1 MFELSGVTGMSPACV
16 ADMISLPSRAPTPK
30 CISAPTCEVPANA
43 SLPKIRRRRRLEPGR
58 GLAPL
63 HGRLVG
69 GHGVTYAGVLVDG
82 ERHLLLS
89 VGAGEDR

>member
-1 MFELSGVTGMSPACV
+1 MRGGHDQPALACPDTEV
-16 ADMISLPSRAPTPK
+16 HLGADLR
-30 CISAPTCEVPANA
+30 SAGERL
-43 SLPKIRRRRRLEPGR
+43 LPKIRRRRRLEPGR

-69 GHGVTYAGVLVDG
+69 GRGVTYAGVLVDG